1 MIRRLQRVKAFGSFH
16 DFSWPIG
23 LHEFKKFNLL
33 FGWNYSGKTTFSRT
47 LRCFELQKHHDD
59 FLTAEVQFCVTDGT
73 THSLSSIAAPHV
85 FRIFNVDFVRENLG
99 FDSGSAE
106 AILILG
112 AADIAKQA
120 DLAKKRADLATGSLE
135 LSTNRQS
142 REDQKNALGNF
153 LTSKAREIKTNLNQ
167 VNYDRTKFEPRV
179 LERQADFDEY
189 MLDDKAIQKN
199 IDIYRSKDKKAAL
212 TESSLFLSSVTAL
225 RDQTEI
231 LLARTVIAKAPITR
245 LTASADLEA
254 WVKQGKVLH
263 EGKAEC
269 QFCEAELPS
278 DFLASLESHFSADYD
293 DLIAKLDALIS
304 TLTDAKDEKLS
315 VHHKSDFYAEL
326 QDQYVTAESALRKL
340 IEDRREAL
348 EKLIQAAKAK
358 QLKAFTKLSCPDAFD
373 NATDMT
379 DCLAE
384 MNKLVTAHNKRTA
397 EFELNRN
404 AAFAALENHYAA
416 TFAKEHAYEA
426 TQKQLGA
433 LGVTITNQIAQ
444 LGEAQGEIN
453 RLERELSNALKGA
466 EQIND
471 LMQRY
476 FGKGDLKITVTPDQR
491 FQITRNGVVAK
502 NLSEGERTAVAFAYF
517 MTRVLDGQHPISNT
531 TVIID
536 DPIGSLDANHLFNTY
551 AFIKTK
557 LADCFQLFLLTHN
570 FEFYSLIREW
580 ALHDERSRKE
590 KPQTEWRDWSIYL
603 VRRLDNGHSALE
615 VIPPELLK
623 FNSEYHYLFATLLSF
638 EKSTQASFDY
648 LMSLPNIARRFMEA
662 FGGVMIPI
670 HGGLHSK
677 LDRLFD
683 DSIERERVWKFINNF
698 SHNTSMTRTLVVPEL
713 SECKEIVGACL
724 NSVRRWDP
732 DYFRDLESSIQ

>member
-16 DFSWPIG
+16 DFSWPTA

-73 THSLSSIAAPHV
+73 THSLSSIAAPHL

-120 DLAKKRADLATGSLE
+120 DLAKKRAGHATGTQE

-142 REDQKNALGNF
+142 RDDQWNELGSS

-179 LERQADFDEY
+179 LERQTDFDEY
-189 MLDDKAIQKN
+189 MLDDKAIQTN
-199 IDIYRSKDKKAAL
+199 IDIYRSKDKKAPL
-212 TESSLFLSSVTAL
+212 TENSLSLTSLATL
-225 RDQTEI
+225 RDEAAT
-231 LLARTVIAKAPITR
+231 LLDRTVIAKAPITR
-245 LTASADLEA
+245 LTDSADLET
-254 WVKQGKVLH
+254 WVKQGRALH
-263 EGKAEC
+263 EGKTNC
-269 QFCEAELPS
+269 QFCEADLPS
-278 DFLASLESHFSADYD
+278 GFLASLESHFSADYD
-293 DLIAKLDALIS
+293 DLTAKLHALI
-304 TLTDAKDEKLS
+304 TKLTDAKNEKASL
-315 VHHKSDFYAEL
+315 HHKSDFYAEL
-326 QDQYVTAESALRKL
+326 QDQYVKAENALQAL
-340 IEDRREAL
+340 IDDRSKTL
-348 EKLIQAAKAK
+348 ETLIQATKEK
-358 QLKAFTKLSCPDAFD
+358 QLKAFTKLSCPDSLD
-373 NATDMT
+373 NAT
-379 DCLAE
+379 E
-384 MNKLVTAHNKRTA
+384 MADRLGEINKLVAAHNKRTT
-397 EFELNRN
+397 EFEANRN
-404 AAFAALENHYAA
+404 TAFAALENHYAA

-426 TQKQLGA
+426 TQRQLSA
-433 LGVTITNQIAQ
+433 LGVTITNQISQ
-444 LGEAQGEIN
+444 LAEAQGEIN
-453 RLERELSNALKGA
+453 RLERELSDAVKGA

-471 LMQRY
+471 LMQSY
-476 FGKGDLKITVTPDQR
+476 FGKGDLKITVTQDQR

-517 MTRVLDGQHPISNT
+517 MTRVLDGQHPICDT

-580 ALHDERSRKE
+580 ALHDEKPRKV
-590 KPQTEWRDWSIYL
+590 KPQNEWRDWSIYL

-623 FNSEYHYLFATLLSF
+623 FNSEYHYLFATLLNFSQ
-638 EKSTQASFDY
+638 SNQASFDY

-683 DSIERERVWKFINNF
+683 DPTERERVWKFINNF
-698 SHNTSMTRTLVVPEL
+698 SHNTSMTRTLIVPEL